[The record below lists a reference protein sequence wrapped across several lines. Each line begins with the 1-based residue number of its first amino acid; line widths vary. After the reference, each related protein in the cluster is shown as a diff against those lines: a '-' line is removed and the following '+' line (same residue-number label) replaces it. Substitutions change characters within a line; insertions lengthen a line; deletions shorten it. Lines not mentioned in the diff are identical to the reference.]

1 MWVEG
6 PNSFEF
12 AALEGL
18 LRVPLVLGLLS
29 SPSWSWGEGSNM
41 DANGLWVV
49 SLRICHF
56 ELSAPLSLSIS
67 VSLSLALFFSFR
79 PSAFHTASSVS
90 KTVSLPASM
99 ILGGGGG
106 WGRAGNWNN
115 RCPSQNRPFF
125 WGLGRGQGE
134 RGWRRGC
141 PSQSPSHFSSQW
153 FCWVWG
159 CEEGRGRSRSWARS
173 ADPALVLPHPLQAL
187 GNADTAFRPQNRT
200 LVSQLWFPGREE
212 RTAGAGSEGWGQ
224 LDIRPREEA

>member
-1 MWVEG
+1 MVLIPELNLAVPLPHPPPSPNSLLAPDSDLFKFLGRGLVWVEG

-90 KTVSLPASM
+90 KTVSLPASL
-99 ILGGGGG
+99 ILGWGGG
-106 WGRAGNWNN
+106 A
-115 RCPSQNRPFF
+115 
-125 WGLGRGQGE
+125 GQGIGTTGVPPRIDRFSGAWAGDRE
-134 RGWRRGC
+134 REDGGGVAHLRVLPIFPPSGSAGCGGVRRG
-141 PSQSPSHFSSQW
+141 
-153 FCWVWG
+153 G
-159 CEEGRGRSRSWARS
+159 
-173 ADPALVLPHPLQAL
+173 DVLA
-187 GNADTAFRPQNRT
+187 
-200 LVSQLWFPGREE
+200 PGP
-212 RTAGAGSEGWGQ
+212 G
-224 LDIRPREEA
+224 LLILH